1 MDELTTWDAMVEKIV
16 LLLES
21 VAEKVQAAA
30 SEDEE

>member
-30 SEDEE
+30 ESDEE